1 MIEER
6 EAEDDRAVSFIIKFD
21 NSKTSIRHKSH
32 MCFAVKRN
40 EESERVRSLSW
51 SETVSYS
58 DSKTGSLDNERKVC
72 PVTHSKLKREK
83 EYRTRWGSAA
93 PLSV

>member
-6 EAEDDRAVSFIIKFD
+6 KAEDGRAVSFVIKFD
-21 NSKTSIRHKSH
+21 NGKTSIRHKSH
-32 MCFAVKRN
+32 MRFAVKRN

-58 DSKTGSLDNERKVC
+58 DGETGSLNQERKVS
-72 PVTHSKLKREK
+72 PVTRSKLKRER
-83 EYRTRWGSAA
+83 EYKTHWGSAT
-93 PLSV
+93 PLSD